1 MGLKMKG
8 VRTITWAVAAVV
20 LCAAVGVVAA
30 VRKSSPVTAGDDI
43 PTTRVQRGDFETK
56 VYTTGELRASHTEML
71 TAPPIGGGSLKITRL
86 VHTGAAVKKGDLVI
100 EFDPTEQRYKLDQ
113 NRSELLQAEQE
124 ITKAKADAEVV
135 AAQDKV
141 AMLKA
146 RFDVRRAELDVQK
159 NELVSTIDARKNDL
173 ALDQARRVLAEL
185 EQDVKSRN
193 ASNRA
198 TIALAEEKRNKA
210 KLAMDQAQQNIE
222 KMRVSAP
229 MDGLVALEKNE
240 AAAGGF
246 FFGGMSLPEFREGD
260 QVEPGNNVGQV
271 IDPKEMELFGKVGE
285 LERNS
290 IHEGQSVDIQL
301 DALPG
306 ETFYGT
312 VKNLGGMNNRRF
324 WEAASGAKFEVT
336 ITLANKDVR
345 LRPGLTAQIVING
358 DPRKNVLYVPRYSV
372 FVKESKRVVYVRNGS
387 SYEPREIKIVA
398 ENESRAAIDGIG
410 QGAEIALV
418 DPTAPR
424 KTASPATGAGGGGA
438 P

>member
-1 MGLKMKG
+1 MKS
-8 VRTITWAVAAVV
+8 RRAITWSVAAII

-30 VRKSSPVTAGDDI
+30 VRKASPVAAGDDI
-43 PTTRVQRGDFETK
+43 PTTRVQRGDFEMK
-56 VYTTGELRASHTEML
+56 VYATGELRASHTEMM
-71 TAPPIGGGSLKITRL
+71 TAPPIGGGSLKLTRL
-86 VHTGAAVKKGDLVI
+86 THTGTAVKKGELVM
-100 EFDPTEQRYKLDQ
+100 EFDPAEQLYKLDQ

-124 ITKAKADAEVV
+124 ITKTKADAAVV
-135 AAQDKV
+135 VAQDKV
-141 AMLKA
+141 ALLKA
-146 RFDVRRAELDVQK
+146 RYDVRRAELDVQK

-173 ALDQARRVLAEL
+173 ALEQAKRVLAEL
-185 EQDVKSRN
+185 EQDVKSRS
-193 ASNRA
+193 ASNQA

-222 KMRVSAP
+222 KMRVAAP

-290 IHEGQSVDIQL
+290 IHEGQPVDIQL

-306 ETFYGT
+306 ETFHGT

-324 WEAASGAKFEVT
+324 WETASSAKFEVT
-336 ITLANKDVR
+336 ITLATKDAR

-358 DPRKNVLYVPRYSV
+358 DPRKNVLYVPRYAV
-372 FVKESKRVVYVRNGS
+372 FLKESKRVVYVRNGS
-387 SYEPREIKIVA
+387 NYEPREVKMVT
-398 ENESRAAIDGIG
+398 ENESRAAIEGIS
-410 QGAEIALV
+410 QGSEIALV

-424 KTASPATGAGGGGA
+424 KMTIPTSGAGGGGT